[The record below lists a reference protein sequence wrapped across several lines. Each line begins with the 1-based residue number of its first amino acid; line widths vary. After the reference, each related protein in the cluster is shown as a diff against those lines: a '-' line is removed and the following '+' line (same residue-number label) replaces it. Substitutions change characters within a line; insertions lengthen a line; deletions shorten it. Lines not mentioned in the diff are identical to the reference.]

1 MGKREDKELSKLCV
15 AICSDHYELLK
26 DVDPNMSYTFNLYA
40 NGPYQGDYRKFM
52 FYGELKLNKL
62 LGLIN
67 ADEVENTFNM
77 MVSEDKDNFYI
88 VMQIIKHYMKERHSK
103 FGALMDY
110 KGYDYARQNYSQEVL
125 NPTDFLLKLVN
136 K

>member
-1 MGKREDKELSKLCV
+1 MKKKEDKELSKLCI

-26 DVDPNMSYTFNLYA
+26 NVDGNMSYTFNLYA
-40 NGPYQGDYRKFM
+40 NGSYAGQYRKFM
-52 FYGELKLNKL
+52 FYAELRLNKI
-62 LGLIN
+62 LGLLT
-67 ADEVENTFNM
+67 AEEVENVYSM
-77 MVSEDKDNFYI
+77 MTSEDEDNLYMASQI
-88 VMQIIKHYMKERHSK
+88 VKHYMKERHAK

-110 KGYDYARQNYSQEVL
+110 KGYDIARQNYSQEIL

>member
-26 DVDPNMSYTFNLYA
+26 NADPNMSYTFNLYSS
-40 NGPYQGDYRKFM
+40 GPYHGQYRKFM
-52 FYGELKLNKL
+52 FYAELKLNKI
-62 LGLIN
+62 LGLIT
-67 ADEVENTFNM
+67 ADEVENVFNM
-77 MVSEDKDNFYI
+77 MISEDTDNFYI
-88 VMQIIKHYMKERHSK
+88 VVQIVKHYMKERHVK

-125 NPTDFLLKLVN
+125 NPADFLLKLVN

>member
-1 MGKREDKELSKLCV
+1 MGKKEDKELSKLCV

-26 DVDPNMSYTFNLYA
+26 NADPNMSYTFNLYA
-40 NGPYQGDYRKFM
+40 SGPYHGQYRKFM
-52 FYGELKLNKL
+52 FYAELKLNKI
-62 LGLIN
+62 LGLIT
-67 ADEVENTFNM
+67 AEEVENVFNM
-77 MVSEDKDNFYI
+77 MISEDKDNFYI
-88 VMQIIKHYMKERHSK
+88 VMQIVKHYMKERHVK

-125 NPTDFLLKLVN
+125 NPADFLLKLVN

>member
-26 DVDPNMSYTFNLYA
+26 NVDTNMSYTFNLYSS
-40 NGPYQGDYRKFM
+40 GPYHGQYRKFM
-52 FYGELKLNKL
+52 FYAELKLNKL
-62 LGLIN
+62 LGLIT
-67 ADEVENTFNM
+67 ADEVENVFNM
-77 MVSEDKDNFYI
+77 MISEDTDNFYI
-88 VMQIIKHYMKERHSK
+88 VVQIVKHYMKERHAK

-125 NPTDFLLKLVN
+125 NPADFLIKLAN

>member
-1 MGKREDKELSKLCV
+1 MKKKEDKELSKLCI

-26 DVDPNMSYTFNLYA
+26 NVDSNMSYTFNLYA

-52 FYGELKLNKL
+52 FYAELRLNKM
-62 LGLIN
+62 LGLLT
-67 ADEVENTFNM
+67 ADEVENVYNM
-77 MVSEDKDNFYI
+77 MTSEDKDNFYI
-88 VMQIIKHYMKERHSK
+88 VVQIVKHYMKERHTK

-110 KGYDYARQNYSQEVL
+110 KGYDIARQNYLQEIL
-125 NPTDFLLKLVN
+125 NPADFLLKLVN

>member
-1 MGKREDKELSKLCV
+1 MGKREDKQLSKLCV

-26 DVDPNMSYTFNLYA
+26 NVDHMSYTFNLYA
-40 NGPYQGDYRKFM
+40 SGPYHGQYRKFM
-52 FYGELKLNKL
+52 FYAELKLNKI
-62 LGLIN
+62 LGLIT
-67 ADEVENTFNM
+67 AEEVENVFNM
-77 MVSEDKDNFYI
+77 MISEDKDNFYI
-88 VMQIIKHYMKERHSK
+88 VMQIVKHYMKERHVK

-125 NPTDFLLKLVN
+125 NPADFLLKLVN